1 LNEIILEHFPH
12 CPSFDG
18 GRIQLMFQSRATLWS
33 SANNKSGRVI
43 FFQQAADTP
52 THTRAPD
59 KTEKYPGT
67 YKSRFVPKH
76 GPTVDNEKV
85 GRSRSV
91 ADVKSL
97 SSPFQFSAVSQGN
110 SGAAISKM
118 KPRYLLLPN
127 LKIAQSSVLRYL
139 D

>member
-1 LNEIILEHFPH
+1 MLSYLLCKSSNGGNLNEIILEHFPH
-12 CPSFDG
+12 CPSFEG
-18 GRIQLMFQSRATLWS
+18 GRIQLMFQSRATLWP

-97 SSPFQFSAVSQGN
+97 SSPFQSSAVSQGN
-110 SGAAISKM
+110 SRTFQKWNRITYS
-118 KPRYLLLPN
+118 YL
-127 LKIAQSSVLRYL
+127 I
-139 D
+139 